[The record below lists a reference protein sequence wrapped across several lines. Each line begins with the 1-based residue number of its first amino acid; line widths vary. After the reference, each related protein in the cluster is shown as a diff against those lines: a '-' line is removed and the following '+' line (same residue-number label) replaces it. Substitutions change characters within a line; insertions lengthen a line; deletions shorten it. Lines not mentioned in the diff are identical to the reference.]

1 MLQFYFLSILVNL
14 RVGAIL
20 VFSPVTQTTEENSS
34 HSLTHLIFENKTFQL
49 ILGIL
54 TVFISIMKLLSV
66 VPSDIPVIGDLLPAI
81 AGLLGGGALLLE
93 YYLTN
98 TTKEVTLHPTVQK
111 ILIDNKKYI
120 GYFCLAA
127 ALLHFLFPKV
137 LFL

>member
-14 RVGAIL
+14 LIGAIL
-20 VFSPVTQTTEENSS
+20 VFSPPAQNTEEENT

-66 VPSDIPVIGDLLPAI
+66 VPSDVPVIGDLIPAV
-81 AGLLGGGALLLE
+81 AGLLGGFYLLLS
-93 YYLTN
+93 YYLAH
-98 TTKEVTLHPTVQK
+98 TTTEVTLHPLMQK
-111 ILIDNKKYI
+111 VLDSKKYI
-120 GYFCLAA
+120 GIICLAA